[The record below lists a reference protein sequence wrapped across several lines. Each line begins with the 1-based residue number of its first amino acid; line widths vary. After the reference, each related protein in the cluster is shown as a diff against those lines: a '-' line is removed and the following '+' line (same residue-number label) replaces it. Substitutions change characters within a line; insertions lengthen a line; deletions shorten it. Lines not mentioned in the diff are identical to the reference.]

1 MPTQHRLKLKQ
12 VSCLVSSWQR
22 FKVKWQL
29 LYEQDAPIARLLQ
42 YLKNWSCWATT
53 GVPVNKQALLTT
65 ISSFLPPQLIR
76 AATQSFVTR

>member
-1 MPTQHRLKLKQ
+1 MPTHHLLKLKQ

-22 FKVKWQL
+22 LKVKWQL
-29 LYEQDAPIARLLQ
+29 LYEQDASQARLLQ
-42 YLKNWSCWATT
+42 TLKNGSCWATT

-65 ISSFLPPQLIR
+65 ISSFLPPQLIQ